1 MLTLESN
8 QNKGME
14 QGEREKL
21 KQREAFLEEKRRR
34 RAAENISVEEQHRR
48 AKLLFGT
55 PEMQESLKKLAENK
69 DKAK

>member
-21 KQREAFLEEKRRR
+21 KRRKVFLEEKTRR
-34 RAAENISVEEQHRR
+34 RAAENISVDEQHRR